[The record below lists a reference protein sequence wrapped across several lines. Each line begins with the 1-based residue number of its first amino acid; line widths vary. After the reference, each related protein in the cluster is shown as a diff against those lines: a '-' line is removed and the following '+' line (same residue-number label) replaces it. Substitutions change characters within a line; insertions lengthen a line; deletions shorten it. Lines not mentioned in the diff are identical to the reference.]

1 MVIGEGSVSNWIVA
15 LRGNDH
21 EAAQRLWDRYFKRLL
36 GVARNELAKR
46 GPKAVNDDEDV
57 ALSAFHAFCRGLNDG
72 QYPDLQNR
80 DDLWGLLVVI
90 AARKAN
96 DRAKGDLAQKRG
108 GGQVALSLDAL
119 TADQLMRLC
128 EEQPD
133 PHMAA
138 LIAEEWTRLLESLDE
153 PLQHV
158 VLWKLEG
165 LTNSEISERS
175 GCTRQTIQ
183 RRLRLIRETWEN
195 S

>member
-1 MVIGEGSVSNWIVA
+1 MVTGEGSVSNWIAA

-21 EAAQRLWDRYFKRLL
+21 EAAQRLWDRYFKGLL
-36 GVARNELAKR
+36 GVARHELAKR
-46 GPKAVNDDEDV
+46 GPQAINDDDDV
-57 ALSAFHAFCRGLNDG
+57 ALSAFHAFCHGLNGG
-72 QYPDLQNR
+72 QYPDLRNR

-90 AARKAN
+90 TARKAN
-96 DRAKGDLAQKRG
+96 DRAKGELAQKRG
-108 GGQVALSLDAL
+108 GGQLPLSLDAL

-128 EEQPD
+128 EERPD

-138 LIAEEWTRLLESLDE
+138 LIADEWTRLLQSLEE
-153 PLQHV
+153 PLQQV
-158 VLWKLEG
+158 MIWKLEG

-183 RRLRLIRETWEN
+183 RRLRLIRETLEN

>member
-1 MVIGEGSVSNWIVA
+1 MWVTWSKMATLLSLTGIKSNSRK
-15 LRGNDH
+15 LKPS
-21 EAAQRLWDRYFKRLL
+21 LDRTMCR
-36 GVARNELAKR
+36 
-46 GPKAVNDDEDV
+46 
-57 ALSAFHAFCRGLNDG
+57 RGLRAL
-72 QYPDLQNR
+72 P
-80 DDLWGLLVVI
+80 VVI
-90 AARKAN
+90 TTRKAN

-108 GGQVALSLDAL
+108 GGQATLSLDAL

-138 LIAEEWTRLLESLDE
+138 LIGDEWTRLLQSLED
-153 PLQHV
+153 PALQRV

-165 LTNSEISERS
+165 LTNSEISELS

-183 RRLRLIRETWEN
+183 RRLRLIREIWEN